1 MKVQRVLQAVRALP
15 EPTGMTDSFFERTF
29 GQTLDALNGLTH
41 DQRAGVVRAKI
52 PDLNFFFDEGAAL
65 ESRDAPP
72 RTRVLAASLW
82 AALIGEAKL
91 EASEALRERIVTNA
105 QLRTEAD
112 RDQNVYFGPL
122 FTRTLTR
129 AVPDLIFQPVSLAEC
144 AAALAWGRDQNVPVT
159 LRGAASTAM
168 GGAVPNDGGLTLDL
182 SRLDSIDVE
191 PAAGVCVVG
200 AGARLRSIHHKLAE
214 RGLALKVYPSNL
226 GGTLTG
232 WFVTGGIGMNA
243 FLHGRALDQ
252 VRAADVLLP
261 AGEHVRFH
269 DDGRLDVPGER
280 GHRHTL
286 AAGESAA
293 WFQAHGYPAMAL
305 RDLAGSEGAL
315 GLLVHLTVRIEKRP
329 EIGAFLLWFRSA
341 NDALEAA
348 RWVARDGAPRP
359 ANAKFLSAS
368 HLHHTRRVW
377 SEEDAR
383 EWRAQPSVLSGEA
396 RLPWT
401 RIVGPAAL
409 GAKPSI
415 GPLAHAGA
423 HDHTGGNHPARE
435 GAWLFVDFLSL
446 ADARAFAAALPS
458 CPGGP
463 VVHEQESVRFAA
475 ERFRPQQTKR
485 FGPGLLAA
493 EIVMPSDEIARFLPR
508 AERLAG
514 NAGNSL
520 DTEVYFLADGTAL
533 ALAGYLLDHRRG
545 SFAIDLM
552 IAPALL
558 DLAMSGHRGRPYVL
572 GRWQSPY
579 LARKLGSDGARNFI
593 ALKGALDPRALLNRG
608 VMVGLR
614 LRGALGGLFT
624 ASYAPGISL
633 TRMVLATPGL
643 GAIARLARAALAPL
657 PGPAAGRGEPA
668 REPSGAPGE
677 TPQAASARALHCV
690 NCGECNSVCP
700 IFNESKIRL
709 PQMLTHAGEAL
720 HAGEAPSATTT
731 ALLDLCMRCGNCEEV
746 CQAGIPHLP
755 LYQVMQSASNAA
767 RPYRRE
773 RHEAILTALRAS
785 SRYLREFLD
794 VRPGG
799 YQKRAPASLAGMDR
813 YLVLRAENEDGPSAT
828 CIHCGACVAVCPTHA
843 NRVFEGE
850 DPRSITTEQD
860 RCIGCGTCV
869 EVCPA
874 NLMNGGRTLRV
885 MEAPTREWFVA
896 IEEFVKQESS

>member
-1 MKVQRVLQAVRALP
+1 
-15 EPTGMTDSFFERTF
+15 MTDSFFERTF
-29 GQTLDALNGLTH
+29 GQTLDVLNGLTH

-52 PDLNFFFDEGAAL
+52 SDLNFFFDEGAAL
-65 ESRDAPP
+65 DQRDAPP
-72 RTRVLAASLW
+72 RTRAMATSLC
-82 AALIGEAKL
+82 AALLADAKPEPAEAV
-91 EASEALRERIVTNA
+91 RERIVTNQ

-122 FTRTLTR
+122 FTRTMTR

-144 AAALAWGRDQNVPVT
+144 AVALAWGRDQNVPVT

-182 SRLDSIDVE
+182 SRIDSIDVE

-200 AGARLRSIHHKLAE
+200 AGARLRVIHQKLAE
-214 RGLALKVYPSNL
+214 RGFALKVYPSNL

-286 AAGESAA
+286 AATEAAA
-293 WFQAHGYPAMAL
+293 WFATRGYPLMTLA
-305 RDLAGSEGAL
+305 DLAGSEGTL

-329 EIGAFLLWFRSA
+329 EIGAFLLSFASA
-341 NDALEAA
+341 TDALAAA
-348 RWVARDGAPRP
+348 RWAGRAGAPKP
-359 ANAKFLSAS
+359 ANVKFLSGS
-368 HLHHTRRVW
+368 HLHHTQRVW
-377 SEEDAR
+377 REEDAR
-383 EWRAQPSVLSGEA
+383 GWRAHPSAISSDA

-401 RIVGPAAL
+401 RIAGPAAL
-409 GAKPSI
+409 GARPAI
-415 GPLAHAGA
+415 GARANDSKGGA
-423 HDHTGGNHPARE
+423 HDTHEGDAGQ
-435 GAWLFVDFLSL
+435 GAWLFVDFLNL
-446 ADARAFAAALPS
+446 DDARAFARELPD
-458 CPGGP
+458 CPGHP
-463 VVHEQESVRFAA
+463 SVHEQESVRFAA
-475 ERFRPQQTKR
+475 ERFRPQQSKR

-493 EIVMPSDEIARFLPR
+493 EIVMPASEVAPFLPR
-508 AERLAG
+508 AERLAR
-514 NAGNSL
+514 NAGNAL

-533 ALAGYLLDHRRG
+533 TLAGYLLDHRRG
-545 SFAIDLM
+545 SFAVDLM

-558 DLAMSGHRGRPYVL
+558 DLAMSRHHGRPYVL

-579 LARKLGSDGARNFI
+579 LARKFGADGARRF
-593 ALKGALDPRALLNRG
+593 ATMKHALDPRALLNRG
-608 VMVGLR
+608 VMLGLK
-614 LRGALGGLFT
+614 LHGTIGALFT
-624 ASYAPGISL
+624 ASYAPGIAL
-633 TRMVLATPGL
+633 ARMVLATPGL
-643 GAIARLARAALAPL
+643 GAVARLVRALLSPL
-657 PGPAAGRGEPA
+657 PGPAHGRGEPA
-668 REPSGAPGE
+668 REPATHAARPAPANAPQAE

-690 NCGECNSVCP
+690 NCGECNTVCP

-709 PQMLTHAGEAL
+709 PQMLTHAGEGM

-755 LYQVMQSASNAA
+755 LYQAMQGASNQA
-767 RPYRRE
+767 RPYRRD
-773 RHEAILTALRAS
+773 RHEAILTTLRAS
-785 SRYLREFLD
+785 NRYLRDFLD

-799 YQKRAPASLAGMDR
+799 YQRRAPASLAGMDR
-813 YLVLRAENEDGPSAT
+813 YLLLRAENEDGPAAS
-828 CIHCGACVAVCPTHA
+828 CIHCGACVAVCPTSA
-843 NRVFEGE
+843 NQVFEGE
-850 DPRSITTEQD
+850 DPRSITTDQH

-869 EVCPA
+869 EICPA
-874 NLMNGGRTLRV
+874 NQLNGGQTLRV
-885 MEAPTREWFVA
+885 MEAPTREWFMA
-896 IEEFVKQESS
+896 IEDFISQEIS

>member
-1 MKVQRVLQAVRALP
+1 
-15 EPTGMTDSFFERTF
+15 MTDSFFERTF
-29 GQTLDALNGLTH
+29 GQSLDALNGLTH

-52 PDLNFFFDEGAAL
+52 SDLNYFFDEGAAL
-65 ESRDAPP
+65 ESREAPS
-72 RTRVLAASLW
+72 RTRALASSLW
-82 AALIGEAKL
+82 AALSGDAKP
-91 EASEALRERIVTNA
+91 EASEAVRERIVTNTA
-105 QLRTEAD
+105 LRTEAD

-144 AAALAWGRDQNVPVT
+144 ATALAWGRAQNVPVT

-168 GGAVPNDGGLTLDL
+168 GGSVPNEGGLTLDL

-191 PAAGVCVVG
+191 PEAGVCVVG
-200 AGARLRSIHHKLAE
+200 AGARLRTIHQRLAE
-214 RGLALKVYPSNL
+214 RGFALKVYPSNL

-243 FLHGRALDQ
+243 FLNGRALDQ

-286 AAGESAA
+286 AASETAA
-293 WFQAHGYPAMAL
+293 WFSAHHYPAMTL
-305 RDLAGSEGAL
+305 RDLAGSEGTL
-315 GLLVHLTVRIEKRP
+315 GLLAHLTVRIERRP
-329 EIGAFLLWFRSA
+329 EIGAFLLSFRSA
-341 NDALEAA
+341 HDALEAA
-348 RWVARDGAPRP
+348 RWAGREGAPRP
-359 ANAKFLSAS
+359 ANVKFLSAS

-383 EWRAQPSVLSGEA
+383 EWRAQPSVLSGDA

-409 GAKPSI
+409 GVRPSM
-415 GPLAHAGA
+415 GPLAHAKEAYAAGGHPGGG
-423 HDHTGGNHPARE
+423 HDADE
-435 GAWLFVDFLSL
+435 AAWLFVDFLNL
-446 ADARAFAAALPS
+446 TDARAFAATLSA

-463 VVHEQESVRFAA
+463 VAHEKESTRFAA

-493 EIVMPSDEIARFLPR
+493 EILMPSDEVARFLPR
-508 AERLAG
+508 AERLAR

-520 DTEVYFLADGTAL
+520 DTEVYFLADDTAL

-545 SFAIDLM
+545 SFAVDLM

-558 DLAMSGHRGRPYVL
+558 DLAMSDHRGRPYVL

-579 LARKLGSDGARNFI
+579 LSRKLGAEGARNFV
-593 ALKGALDPRALLNRG
+593 ALKAALDPRALLNRG

-614 LRGALGGLFT
+614 LRGALGALFT
-624 ASYAPGISL
+624 ACYAPGITL

-643 GAIARLARAALAPL
+643 GAIARLARAALGAL

-668 REPSGAPGE
+668 RQASPGE

-709 PQMLTHAGEAL
+709 PQMLTHAGEAM
-720 HAGEAPSATTT
+720 HAGEALSATTT

-767 RPYRRE
+767 RPYRRD
-773 RHEAILTALRAS
+773 RHEAILTTLRAS
-785 SRYLREFLD
+785 NRYLREFLD

-813 YLVLRAENEDGPSAT
+813 YLVLRAENDEGPSAT

-843 NRVFEGE
+843 NLVFEGE
-850 DPRSITTEQD
+850 DPRSITTDQH

-874 NLMNGGRTLRV
+874 NQMNGGRTLRV

-896 IEEFVKQESS
+896 IEDFVNQENS